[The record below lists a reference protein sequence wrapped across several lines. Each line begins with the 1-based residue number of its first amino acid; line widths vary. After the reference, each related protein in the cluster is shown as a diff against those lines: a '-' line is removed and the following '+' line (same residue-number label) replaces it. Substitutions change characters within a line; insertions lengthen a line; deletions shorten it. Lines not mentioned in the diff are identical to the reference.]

1 MASALPHRYQ
11 VHLQQRGPDSVLSSG
26 IRPLLVGAPPPE
38 FGGRPDVWSPEHLLV
53 SSLALCFTA
62 TFRSLAGRTDL
73 SPRGYCVD
81 AEGTLDKTPDGLRF
95 VSFQLLV
102 TLDVA
107 PGQTELAQGL
117 LARAKKACLVAK
129 SVNAP
134 IELKA
139 TVTESSAFE
148 PAFVG

>member
-11 VHLQQRGPDSVLSSG
+11 VHLQQRGPDSALSSG
-26 IRPLLVGAPPPE
+26 IRPPLVGAPPPE

-53 SSLALCFTA
+53 SSIALCFTT
-62 TFRSLAGRTDL
+62 TFRSLAGRTEL

-81 AEGTLDKTPDGLRF
+81 AEGTLDKTAEGLRF
-95 VSFQLLV
+95 VSFQINV

-107 PGQTELAQGL
+107 PGQAELAHGL
-117 LARAKKACLVAK
+117 LARAKKACLIGK
-129 SVNAP
+129 SLNAP

-139 TVTESSAFE
+139 VVTESSAFA